1 MGKVIGIDLG
11 TTNSCVT
18 VLEGDT
24 YKVIENQEGDRTTP
38 SIVAK
43 TEDDEWIV
51 GDTAKRQAVTN
62 AKNTLYAIKRLI
74 GRRFDDEKTKELQ
87 DKVPYKIVKADN
99 GDAWVEVDGVA
110 MSPSEVSAK
119 TLQKLKQA
127 AEDYL
132 GEEVTDAVITVP
144 AYFDDS
150 QRQATKDSGTI
161 AGLNVLRVVN
171 EPTAAA
177 LAYGLDKSGDSKVI
191 VYDLGGGTF
200 DVSVLELEDDDGEKT
215 FSVLSTNGDTFLG
228 GEDFDNRIIDFLA
241 DKFQE
246 ENNIDLRK
254 DELALQRLKEA
265 AENAKKELS
274 SSMQAKVNIP
284 YITVDASG
292 PKHLDVK
299 MSRNDLE
306 TVVADLIERTIGPC
320 KQAMEDAG
328 VDASEIDEV
337 ILVGGMTRMPKVREV
352 VEKHF
357 GKAPNKS
364 VNPDEVVAAGAAF
377 QAGIISGDIDNALL
391 VDVTPLNIG
400 VKLADGA
407 MDVLVEANSPM
418 PCKGASKYT
427 THRDNQPDVQVELF
441 QGNRAKATD
450 NKKLGEFILEV
461 SPGKAG
467 EVEVALVAAIDAN
480 GILNVTGI
488 DTKTGKE
495 AEITIKANG
504 GLTEDQIEQM
514 QKDAEANEAEDKAFK
529 DEVEV
534 KHQMEGALEAV
545 KKAQDKDYYKGADD
559 DMRQAFND
567 AGEKL
572 QTAQASGNVSE
583 MKEAI
588 DAFVNTSKDMI
599 DAYNKKQAPE
609 QTEQSADAA
618 TANSNAQNATNKPNA
633 NANRP

>member
-43 TEDDEWIV
+43 TEDGEWIV

-132 GEEVTDAVITVP
+132 GEDVTDAVITVP

-150 QRQATKDSGTI
+150 QRQATKDAGTI

-241 DKFQE
+241 DKFEE
-246 ENNIDLRK
+246 ENGLDLRK

-274 SSMQAKVNIP
+274 SSLQAKVNIP
-284 YITVDASG
+284 YITADATG

-328 VDASEIDEV
+328 VTSDEIDEV

-364 VNPDEVVAAGAAF
+364 VNPDEVVAAGAAY

-427 THRDNQPDVQVELF
+427 TSRDNQPDVQVELF

-461 SPGKAG
+461 SPGKKG

-504 GLTEDQIEQM
+504 GLTDEQIEQM
-514 QKDAEANEAEDKAFK
+514 QKDAEANEAEDKAFQE
-529 DEVEV
+529 EVEV

-545 KKAQDKDYYKGADD
+545 KKAQDKDYYKEADD
-559 DMRQAFND
+559 EMLQAFND
-567 AGEKL
+567 ASEKL
-572 QTAQASGNVSE
+572 QSADASGNVSE

-588 DAFVNTSKDMI
+588 EAFVNTSKDMI
-599 DAYNKKQAPE
+599 DAYNKKKAPE
-609 QTEQSADAA
+609 QAEQSADAA
-618 TANSNAQNATNKPNA
+618 AANSNAQNAAKKPNA
-633 NANRP
+633 NGNRP